1 MVTAISRFDGYKE
14 QIIKA
19 AGGAGEIG
27 DICAVANVLV
37 SRIRMDGGGPA
48 CTHIMAALTVAA
60 AAYHPDANTSKNPN
74 TQERTA
80 KAQEEAKMLFDSMF
94 ATLTEAYN
102 AEPIAKGSEGDVMIE
117 GKLGSEWTGE
127 ERAARHVKEH
137 LDNLENAMKDMIL
150 PCRMLAMISMDG
162 GALGPLAAAMAA
174 DRKRVSSQLAEEAS
188 KPEGQPSEPPAEATP
203 PEAPAPAEEPPAPA
217 SEEPT
222 AST

>member
-27 DICAVANVLV
+27 DICAVAHVLV
-37 SRIRMDGGGPA
+37 SRIRMDGGGTA
-48 CTHIMAALTVAA
+48 CAHIMAALTMAA

-80 KAQEEAKMLFDSMF
+80 KAQEEARMLFDSVF

-150 PCRMLAMISMDG
+150 PCRMLAMISMEG

-174 DRKRVSSQLAEEAS
+174 DRKRVSSRLAEEAAN
-188 KPEGQPSEPPAEATP
+188 PEGQPSEATP